1 MNSLLFGL
9 MLGCGLAG
17 AIAGIFSWR
26 AFDKIVWAE
35 YRQHRTQWESD
46 GRPCGFFWMPHEG
59 DLGGIILRSLMLIS
73 WMFARPK
80 WSRSDAALDRLFET
94 LRLCGVLQVL
104 SIPAVIFLL
113 VALQ

>member
-9 MLGCGLAG
+9 LLGCGLVG
-17 AIAGIFSWR
+17 AIAGICSFR
-26 AFDKIVWAE
+26 AFDKIVSAE

-46 GRPCGFFWMPHEG
+46 GRPGGFFWMPQEG
-59 DLGGIILRSLMLIS
+59 DLGGTILRTRMLIF

-80 WSRSDAALDRLFET
+80 WSRSDTALDWFFET
-94 LRLCGVLQVL
+94 LRLCGMVQGL
-104 SIPAVIFLL
+104 SIPAVLFLL